1 MNDQL
6 KKYLEVRY
14 VKLHFH
20 LRMMEFCELNV
31 NKAYGLRGG
40 MGRMLMEMSCIRDEK
55 CDVCDFRDE
64 CTVRRIMYSPFSVK
78 PSFVTEGE
86 SIGYNICC
94 TDYRTSF
101 GPGDELEFTM
111 TLFGKTIVY
120 FYQILQAFYRL
131 GQKGLG
137 SGHGTFEI
145 IRVTNSKNESLVDG
159 YNIYKE
165 RYKVMTL
172 WDYVN
177 YRLRRPKGTRMLF
190 HTQAAIKYNGE
201 NLKEYNSEAIVRALA
216 RRLYMLD
223 CYEGIEADRLAFSE
237 LPLITAQRTRTIKS
251 QRYSSRQNQKLPMNG
266 ITGYVD
272 FDEIEEDLY
281 TLMLAGEIMQIGSK
295 TSQGLGRYTM
305 TDRE

>member
-1 MNDQL
+1 
-6 KKYLEVRY
+6 
-14 VKLHFH
+14 
-20 LRMMEFCELNV
+20 
-31 NKAYGLRGG
+31 
-40 MGRMLMEMSCIRDEK
+40 
-55 CDVCDFRDE
+55 
-64 CTVRRIMYSPFSVK
+64 
-78 PSFVTEGE
+78 
-86 SIGYNICC
+86 
-94 TDYRTSF
+94 
-101 GPGDELEFTM
+101 
-111 TLFGKTIVY
+111 
-120 FYQILQAFYRL
+120 
-131 GQKGLG
+131 
-137 SGHGTFEI
+137 
-145 IRVTNSKNESLVDG
+145 
-159 YNIYKE
+159 
-165 RYKVMTL
+165 MTL

-237 LPLITAQRTRTIKS
+237 LPLITAQRTRSIKS

>member
-1 MNDQL
+1 MKDQL
-6 KKYLEVRY
+6 RKNLEVRY

-20 LRMMEFCELNV
+20 LRMLDFCELNV

-64 CTVRRIMYSPFSVK
+64 CTVRRIMYSPFAVR

-111 TLFGKTIVY
+111 TLFGKAIVY

-137 SGHGTFEI
+137 SGHGTYEI
-145 IRVTNSKNESLVDG
+145 LRVTNTKNEPLVDG
-159 YNIYKE
+159 FNIYKE

-172 WDYVN
+172 LDYVN
-177 YRLRRPKGTRMLF
+177 YRLRKPQGTRMLF

-201 NLKEYNSEAIVRALA
+201 ELKEYNSEAIVRALA

-223 CYEGIEADRLAFSE
+223 CYEGIEADRIAF
-237 LPLITAQRTRTIKS
+237 LDMPVITGQKTRTIKS
-251 QRYSSRQNQKLPMNG
+251 RRYSSRQNQKLPMNG

-272 FDEIEEDLY
+272 FDGIDEDLY
-281 TLMLAGEIMQIGSK
+281 ALMLAGEIMQIGSK